1 MFVGFRALANSRMLD
16 FRGNEN
22 GYHYVREMCPCI
34 YIHIYIYIYIYMH
47 IYIMNSEYM
56 ENGS

>member
-22 GYHYVREMCPCI
+22 GYHYVREMCP
-34 YIHIYIYIYIYMH
+34 YIYRH

-56 ENGS
+56 ENGSGS